1 MTTPEES
8 PWIGSD
14 VQGDVVTLRLQRPD
28 AGNRLTN
35 AMALAL
41 AAALDAARD
50 SRVIVL
56 RAIGADFCLGR
67 DMAPPP
73 PGAGVNAADVLRD
86 DAAPI
91 QALYDAFGRCRS
103 PVVGIVTGRAW
114 GIGTVLAA
122 RCDLTLCEEDSSF
135 ALRELERGIPPCIAM
150 APLLDR
156 MPAKALAHLVFGAEP
171 IGAREALA
179 AGIVGRVV
187 ESRRLQ
193 AESDAL
199 VERLLSFPAPAVQA
213 VKQFLATAPR
223 HHEPNAVLYG
233 AGLLANVLGS
243 R

>member
-1 MTTPEES
+1 MTTPES
-8 PWIGSD
+8 SWIGRD
-14 VQGDVVTLRLQRPD
+14 VRDEVTTIRLQRPE

-41 AAALDAARD
+41 AEALDAARD

-56 RAIGADFCLGR
+56 RAEGPDFCLGR
-67 DMAPPP
+67 EMAPPP

-86 DAAPI
+86 DAGPI
-91 QALYDAFGRCRS
+91 QRLYEAFGRCRS
-103 PVVGIVTGRAW
+103 PVVGMVTGRAW

-135 ALRELERGIPPCIAM
+135 ALRELERDIPPCIAM

-187 ESRRLQ
+187 ESGRLQ
-193 AESDAL
+193 AEGDAL
-199 VERLLSFPAPAVQA
+199 VQRLLSFPVPAVQA

-223 HHEPNAVLYG
+223 HHEPNAALYG

>member
-1 MTTPEES
+1 MTTADPS
-8 PWIGSD
+8 WIGHQVRDEVS
-14 VQGDVVTLRLQRPD
+14 TLRLQRPQ

-35 AMALAL
+35 DMALAL
-41 AAALDAARD
+41 ADALDAAHA

-56 RAIGADFCLGR
+56 EAEGPDFCLGR
-67 DMAPPP
+67 EMAPPA

-91 QALYDAFGRCRS
+91 QRLYEAFGRCRA
-103 PVVGIVTGRAW
+103 PVLGLVAGRAW
-114 GIGTVLAA
+114 GIGMVLAA
-122 RCDLTLCEEDSSF
+122 RCDLTLCARDASF

-171 IGAREALA
+171 IDAEAALA

-187 ESRRLQ
+187 DGGSLR
-193 AESDAL
+193 AEGEAL
-199 VERLLSFPAPAVQA
+199 VRRLLSFPAPAVQA
-213 VKQFLATAPR
+213 VKQFLASAPR
-223 HHEPNAVLYG
+223 HHEANAVLHG
-233 AGLLANVLGS
+233 ASLLANVLGS

>member
-1 MTTPEES
+1 MTTPES
-8 PWIGSD
+8 SWIGCD
-14 VQGDVVTLRLQRPD
+14 VRDEVATIRLQRPE

-41 AAALDAARD
+41 AEALDAACD

-56 RAIGADFCLGR
+56 RAEGPDFCLGR
-67 DMAPPP
+67 EMAPP

-86 DAAPI
+86 DAGPI
-91 QALYDAFGRCRS
+91 QRLYEAFGRCRS
-103 PVVGIVTGRAW
+103 PVVGMVAGRAW

-187 ESRRLQ
+187 ESGRLQ
-193 AESDAL
+193 AEGDAL
-199 VERLLSFPAPAVQA
+199 VQRLLSFPVPAMQA